1 MGFRLNRLVLS
12 WFWRKIRLIRWVMV
26 GREAVWGVRDG
37 TREGGLVMMKDGE
50 LGGMGGDNI
59 SAVRVVRVLYR
70 IDPRSC
76 ILSS

>member
-1 MGFRLNRLVLS
+1 
-12 WFWRKIRLIRWVMV
+12 MV